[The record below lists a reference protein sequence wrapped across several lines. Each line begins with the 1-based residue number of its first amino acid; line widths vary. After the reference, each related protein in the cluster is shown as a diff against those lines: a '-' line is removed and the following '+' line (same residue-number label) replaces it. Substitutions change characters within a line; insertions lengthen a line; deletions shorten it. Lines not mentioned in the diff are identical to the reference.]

1 MTIQHFPLLFCI
13 IGLFVHHSMSMDIT
27 HRIIAYFVVL
37 CSIGGEYFCAPHSAI
52 GSSGGGHGES
62 AGTTAQS
69 KAVRFSPT
77 QLGISHTASASSKE
91 RTGVKEKGTIST
103 SQNPHS
109 AQMGET
115 TRKSSKPAGQA
126 DFTLTAYA
134 LDASCTGKSPGM
146 PGFGITS
153 SGVKATVG
161 RTVAVDP
168 RVIPYGTL
176 LYIDGLGWRVAEDT
190 GGAIRGRHIDVLVS
204 SRQTAIQFG
213 IRRHRH
219 VRWYPFAQTSNRPV
233 PNEDSSAT
241 EMIDDAS
248 PMHTRQS
255 GKWTNSVLRNSP
267 QKTANLAH
275 EGVKIQ
281 RMFLYRFTDFGGSH
295 TLVLTQKSRAQGH

>member
-1 MTIQHFPLLFCI
+1 
-13 IGLFVHHSMSMDIT
+13 MDIT

-52 GSSGGGHGES
+52 GPSGGDHGES
-62 AGTTAQS
+62 AGGTAQS
-69 KAVRFSPT
+69 KAVRLSQT
-77 QLGISHTASASSKE
+77 ESGIRRMSSASSIE
-91 RTGVKEKGTIST
+91 RTVEAKKSAIST
-103 SQNPHS
+103 SQNLHS
-109 AQMGET
+109 VQMGENK
-115 TRKSSKPAGQA
+115 RKSWKPAGQA

-134 LDASCTGKSPGM
+134 LDESCTGKSPGM

-219 VRWYPFAQTSNRPV
+219 VRWYPFAEPSTVILPKEV
-233 PNEDSSAT
+233 PTTAT
-241 EMIDDAS
+241 EMTYTSHMPSQPSA
-248 PMHTRQS
+248 R
-255 GKWTNSVLRNSP
+255 WTHSVLRDPP
-267 QKTANLAH
+267 QKNANLAH
-275 EGVKIQ
+275 EGLKIQ
-281 RMFLYRFTDFGGSH
+281 PVFLYRFTDFGGSH
-295 TLVLTQKSRAQGH
+295 PVLLAQKPRAQRN